1 MQNIMLKINTKL
13 GGINQILQDI
23 EVLRKRTMI
32 VGVDSSHPGVG
43 DRMSRS
49 VSACVA
55 SIDDTYVKYFAT
67 TRLQRRVQEID
78 RELQEMMG
86 DLLTEYSIRNEGI
99 LPEQIIIYRDGVSEG
114 QFNAA
119 LKSELKALSKTFA
132 DKGEG
137 YEPKVTYIVV
147 QKRHHTRYWR
157 FYRLNLYL
165 SLIIFFRFFPMNPM
179 EGVGRAKN
187 VPPGLVVDTD
197 VVSKTFFDYFLCSH
211 EGIQGTSRPTHYFV
225 LQDDNHLSADQLQQ
239 LTFSLTHI
247 YARCTR
253 SISMPVPIAYAHLAA
268 YRAQRH
274 IIGFKQSED
283 SESDSMGGSTATG
296 GMSAPRRHQNDDIL
310 SDKMKINP
318 DFKTQMYFC

>member
-1 MQNIMLKINTKL
+1 
-13 GGINQILQDI
+13 
-23 EVLRKRTMI
+23 
-32 VGVDSSHPGVG
+32 
-43 DRMSRS
+43 
-49 VSACVA
+49 
-55 SIDDTYVKYFAT
+55 
-67 TRLQRRVQEID
+67 
-78 RELQEMMG
+78 
-86 DLLTEYSIRNEGI
+86 
-99 LPEQIIIYRDGVSEG
+99 
-114 QFNAA
+114 
-119 LKSELKALSKTFA
+119 
-132 DKGEG
+132 
-137 YEPKVTYIVV
+137 
-147 QKRHHTRYWR
+147 
-157 FYRLNLYL
+157 
-165 SLIIFFRFFPMNPM
+165 MNPM

-296 GMSAPRRHQNDDIL
+296 GMSAPLRHQNDDML

>member
-147 QKRHHTRYWR
+147 QKRHHTRY
-157 FYRLNLYL
+157 
-165 SLIIFFRFFPMNPM
+165 
-179 EGVGRAKN
+179 
-187 VPPGLVVDTD
+187 
-197 VVSKTFFDYFLCSH
+197 
-211 EGIQGTSRPTHYFV
+211 
-225 LQDDNHLSADQLQQ
+225 
-239 LTFSLTHI
+239 
-247 YARCTR
+247 
-253 SISMPVPIAYAHLAA
+253 
-268 YRAQRH
+268 
-274 IIGFKQSED
+274 
-283 SESDSMGGSTATG
+283 
-296 GMSAPRRHQNDDIL
+296 
-310 SDKMKINP
+310 
-318 DFKTQMYFC
+318 